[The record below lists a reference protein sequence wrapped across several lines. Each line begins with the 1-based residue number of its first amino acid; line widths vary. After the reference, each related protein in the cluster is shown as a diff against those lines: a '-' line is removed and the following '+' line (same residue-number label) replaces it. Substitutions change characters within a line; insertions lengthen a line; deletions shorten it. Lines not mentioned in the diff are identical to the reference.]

1 MDTDVEEQSG
11 TDVSESESYSSR
23 RLRVRKKTDYAALN
37 TGSPRRRTPSA
48 GLNLTDATGRDK
60 ARRSSIS
67 SNASHV
73 SSSSRRSALSNVTM
87 ETSPSSTSPTTPT
100 ALHFSRNIFDGIGGQ
115 SDLLSSSINAATTMR
130 PASTS
135 VQTASAW
142 SRLSN
147 SNNGIHNTSSGSLST
162 PLSASTFNPRADRSS
177 TAANYM
183 SFEESLS
190 KNDSLTSTKE
200 TPGLRR
206 GSDAT
211 MTPRTRNRQTGQ
223 SWLGRIAMTSNE
235 VELDYGSDQDSDE
248 SSPGERHTTFPDIFA
263 EEAILEE
270 PGAFLQFID
279 WLSDL
284 WIIQIFIP
292 IFSWIASVVAL
303 VIWGVAALCWN
314 VLYYLCGQ
322 PLLYICWAMAITIG
336 KVVSFCI
343 GLFRH
348 HRNVWLAG
356 ILGILGVYLVTT
368 KPGVHVDFYSP
379 VNLYKSSPT
388 LHSLFSSNIS
398 IILERIYGALPSN
411 EYEDTMQDDVSPI
424 ASNAAAGA
432 DRNLEIK
439 LGRLEKRIAHVEQKL
454 RVVST
459 GLSEATGDMK
469 KQYSKLRGLIKEASI
484 DHESSSTALLE
495 KMRDM
500 SDQLTKLD
508 SRIEKSDRA
517 MEHTTLD
524 HARQLE
530 LVTTLMDSYKT
541 DVMELDSQIKSNRQ
555 GLTDSDVALS
565 KTVARLDLLFA
576 SINEL
581 DRKIQEYG
589 DTDHIVERVL
599 HTIKT
604 QADLPGFLVA
614 RRSATTGEIE
624 LPPDLWKA
632 IESRLSGLASHN
644 HAEESTLV
652 DGPLTEGSKERLKSF
667 ILLQIEDAHMR
678 WAGLADMDQRIQTA
692 LDTALGD
699 GQHESLKSR
708 LDHQIE
714 NLHALLTT
722 RADKLDA
729 LIHDTREQLAADLS
743 VGGLN
748 SHTLTSRLQD
758 LEQQVHDH
766 QNLLR
771 DVSAEQER
779 IKGVQLA
786 QQQERQAELKK
797 PNLSLDWDDFIQHNR
812 QELAAIT
819 SAEID
824 AYIETKV
831 ILTRQQT
838 LTMIESKIRSITS
851 QTDHDI
857 SELTE
862 RINKLDVGST
872 PSHSHSD
879 GPTLSQDA
887 IEVLIHRV
895 VASALEDYRADVLAI
910 PDYALRSAGARVVSD
925 LTSSTFSESFK
936 PEFLNRLA
944 KVVDVR
950 KTSGQ
955 FPATALSQD
964 ISPGN
969 CWAMAGSSGTLGIYL
984 AESII
989 PTDIT
994 IEHSPIQTSI
1004 GNRHK
1009 SAPRHFELWAVFDV
1023 KAFASL
1029 DLSSDVVRRRVLPMR
1044 PDTLSNKRPA
1054 PPAGVLLGDFEFDP
1068 VKNSMRVYPLHRV
1081 LDIRVATVVVRFKS
1095 NWGHPNWT
1103 CIYRVRI
1110 HGRE

>member
-1 MDTDVEEQSG
+1 M
-11 TDVSESESYSSR
+11 
-23 RLRVRKKTDYAALN
+23 A
-37 TGSPRRRTPSA
+37 
-48 GLNLTDATGRDK
+48 
-60 ARRSSIS
+60 
-67 SNASHV
+67 
-73 SSSSRRSALSNVTM
+73 
-87 ETSPSSTSPTTPT
+87 
-100 ALHFSRNIFDGIGGQ
+100 
-115 SDLLSSSINAATTMR
+115 
-130 PASTS
+130 
-135 VQTASAW
+135 QT
-142 SRLSN
+142 
-147 SNNGIHNTSSGSLST
+147 
-162 PLSASTFNPRADRSS
+162 
-177 TAANYM
+177 
-183 SFEESLS
+183 
-190 KNDSLTSTKE
+190 
-200 TPGLRR
+200 
-206 GSDAT
+206 AT

-248 SSPGERHTTFPDIFA
+248 SSPGERHTTFPDIFRRRGH
-263 EEAILEE
+263 IR
-270 PGAFLQFID
+270 
-279 WLSDL
+279 SDL

-336 KVVSFCI
+336 KVFSFFM

-424 ASNAAAGA
+424 ASNAATGA

-484 DHESSSTALLE
+484 DYESSSTALLE

-589 DTDHIVERVL
+589 DIDHIVERVL
-599 HTIKT
+599 HTIRT
-604 QADLPGFLVA
+604 QDDLPGFLVA

-644 HAEESTLV
+644 HAEESTPV
-652 DGPLTEGSKERLKSF
+652 DGPLTEDSKERLKSF

-678 WAGLADMDQRIQTA
+678 WADLADMDQRIQKA

-699 GQHESLKSR
+699 GQHESLSR
-708 LDHQIE
+708 
-714 NLHALLTT
+714 
-722 RADKLDA
+722 
-729 LIHDTREQLAADLS
+729 LAADLS

-758 LEQQVHDH
+758 LEKQVHDH

-779 IKGVQLA
+779 IRGVQLA
-786 QQQERQAELKK
+786 QQQERQEELKK

-824 AYIETKV
+824 AHIETKV

-944 KVVDVR
+944 KVVDE
-950 KTSGQ
+950 T
-955 FPATALSQD
+955 
-964 ISPGN
+964 